1 MPFRSPAFRNRRR
14 IQAIRSARVGSVS
27 TPSVTSA
34 TVDRGTLILRGQFL
48 TNTSPPLEAGDYL
61 AMDITMKDK
70 GLAGC
75 PLIITSITDDAI
87 RLRQPRF
94 GEIGAGC
101 VYHNHYE
108 YDIPVFM
115 KDYWKVQSVLG
126 PYALV
131 GINILVHHM
140 NSWISA
146 G

>member
-1 MPFRSPAFRNRRR
+1 MRFRSPAFRNRRR
-14 IQAIRSARVGSVS
+14 IQAIRSARVGSAS
-27 TPSVTSA
+27 QPSIDSA
-34 TVDRGTLILRGQFL
+34 TVDRGILILRGQFL
-48 TNTSPPLEAGDYL
+48 TNTSPPLEPGDYL
-61 AMDITMKDK
+61 ATNITMKDH

-75 PLIITSITDDAI
+75 PLIITSISDDAI

-94 GEIGAGC
+94 GEMGAGC
-101 VYHNHYE
+101 VYHNHFE
-108 YDIPVFM
+108 YDLPVFM

-131 GINILVHHM
+131 GINIPVHHM